1 MGLEQQVTAT
11 SGFEVGSSKWVSR
24 GSCRHGSLVA
34 RSTDQDG
41 SHSRKRHD
49 DTAWAWAVSRG
60 GSLCLASLSLIS
72 LSRLLAFK
80 SHFPFFS
87 FFSFVFLLSPF
98 GLVLDC

>member
-1 MGLEQQVTAT
+1 MTAT

-41 SHSRKRHD
+41 SRSRKRHSEM
-49 DTAWAWAVSRG
+49 AWVAVASWG
-60 GSLCLASLSLIS
+60 GSLYLASLSLIS
-72 LSRLLAFK
+72 LSRLSALK

-87 FFSFVFLLSPF
+87 FFSFIFLLSPF